1 MFCKGN
7 IMTDKAYDIPVN
19 AHAVKAYD
27 IPVNACDL
35 FILHC
40 IVQF

>member
-1 MFCKGN
+1 
-7 IMTDKAYDIPVN
+7 MTDKAYDIPVN